1 MTFQNISVVG
11 AGTMGNGI
19 AQVFAQNGFKVSIYD
34 HFPEVLPKAVATIE
48 KNLSRL
54 VSKEKLRTDQAQAA
68 LKNIQTHTDLA
79 AAVAHADLVVEAAI
93 EDEGQKKA
101 LFQTLDQ
108 QAPSNAI
115 LASNTSSILIG
126 RLEAAIHRKGQLIGM
141 HFFNPVPMMRLVE
154 VIRTPHTQQSVFEAV
169 FGLAQTLGKVP
180 VEVNDAPGFVANRV
194 LMPMINEAA
203 NTWNARVAGIAE
215 IDTVMQLG
223 MAHPMGPLRLADFI
237 GLDVC
242 VAILEVLQTELQNDH
257 YAPAPILLQL
267 LAAGDL
273 GQKSGRGFYD
283 YSQDPKNTTPRNL
296 R

>member
-1 MTFQNISVVG
+1 MTFKNISVVG

-19 AQVFAQNGFKVSIYD
+19 AQVFAQNGFMVSLYD
-34 HFPEVLPKAVATIE
+34 HFPEALPKALATIE
-48 KNLSRL
+48 KNLNRL
-54 VSKEKLRTDQAQAA
+54 VSKQKLSEDQAQSA
-68 LKNIQTHTDLA
+68 LKNIQTHTDLHPA
-79 AAVAHADLVVEAAI
+79 IAHADLVVEAAI
-93 EDEGQKKA
+93 EDENQKKA
-101 LFQTLDQ
+101 LFQAIDI
-108 QAPSNAI
+108 QAPPHAI
-115 LASNTSSILIG
+115 LASNTSSILIS
-126 RLEAAIHRKGQLIGM
+126 RLEAATTRKGQVIGM
-141 HFFNPVPMMRLVE
+141 HFFNPVPIMSLAE
-154 VIRTPHTQQSVFEAV
+154 VIRTPNTHQNVFDAV
-169 FGLAQTLGKVP
+169 FLMAQDLGKVP

-203 NTWNARVAGIAE
+203 NTWNSGVAGIAE

-257 YAPAPILLQL
+257 YAPAPILQQL

-283 YSQDPKNTTPRNL
+283 YTQDPKNPTPRNL
-296 R
+296 

>member
-1 MTFQNISVVG
+1 MTFKNICVVG

-19 AQVFAQNGFKVSIYD
+19 AQVFAQNGFMVSLYD
-34 HFPEVLPKAVATIE
+34 HFPEALPKALATIE
-48 KNLSRL
+48 KNLNRL
-54 VSKEKLRTDQAQAA
+54 VSKQKLSEDQAQSA
-68 LKNIQTHTDLA
+68 LKNIQTHTDLHPA
-79 AAVAHADLVVEAAI
+79 IAHADLVVEAAI
-93 EDEGQKKA
+93 EDENQKKA
-101 LFQTLDQ
+101 LFQAIDI
-108 QAPSNAI
+108 QAPPHAI
-115 LASNTSSILIG
+115 LASNTSSILIS
-126 RLEAAIHRKGQLIGM
+126 RLEAATTRKGQVIGM
-141 HFFNPVPMMRLVE
+141 HFFNPVPIMSLAE
-154 VIRTPHTQQSVFEAV
+154 VIRTPNTHQNVFDAV
-169 FGLAQTLGKVP
+169 FLMAQDLGKVP

-203 NTWNARVAGIAE
+203 NTWNSGVAGIAE

-257 YAPAPILLQL
+257 YAPAPILQQL

-283 YSQDPKNTTPRNL
+283 YTQDPKNPTARNL
-296 R
+296 

>member
-1 MTFQNISVVG
+1 MTFKNICVVG

-19 AQVFAQNGFKVSIYD
+19 AQVFAQNGFMVSLYD
-34 HFPEVLPKAVATIE
+34 HFPEALPKALATIE
-48 KNLSRL
+48 KNLNRL
-54 VSKEKLRTDQAQAA
+54 VSKQKLSEDQAQSA
-68 LKNIQTHTDLA
+68 LKNIQTHTDLHPA
-79 AAVAHADLVVEAAI
+79 IAHADLVVEAAI
-93 EDEGQKKA
+93 EDENQKKA
-101 LFQTLDQ
+101 LFQAIDI
-108 QAPSNAI
+108 QAPPHAI
-115 LASNTSSILIG
+115 LASNTSSILIS
-126 RLEAAIHRKGQLIGM
+126 RLEAATTRKGQVIGM
-141 HFFNPVPMMRLVE
+141 HFFNPVPIMSLAE
-154 VIRTPHTQQSVFEAV
+154 VIRTPNTHQNVFDAV
-169 FGLAQTLGKVP
+169 FLMAQDLGKVP

-203 NTWNARVAGIAE
+203 NTWNSGVAGIAE

-257 YAPAPILLQL
+257 YAPAPILQQL

-283 YSQDPKNTTPRNL
+283 YTQDPKNPTPRNL
-296 R
+296 

>member
-1 MTFQNISVVG
+1 MTFKNISVVG

-19 AQVFAQNGFKVSIYD
+19 AQVFAQNGFMVSLYD
-34 HFPEVLPKAVATIE
+34 HFPEALPKALATIE
-48 KNLSRL
+48 KNLNRL
-54 VSKEKLRTDQAQAA
+54 VSKQKLSEDQAQSA
-68 LKNIQTHTDLA
+68 LKNIQTHTDLHPA
-79 AAVAHADLVVEAAI
+79 IAHADLVVEAAI
-93 EDEGQKKA
+93 EDENQKKA
-101 LFQTLDQ
+101 LFQAIDI
-108 QAPSNAI
+108 QAPPHAI
-115 LASNTSSILIG
+115 LASNTSSILIS
-126 RLEAAIHRKGQLIGM
+126 RLEAATTRKGQVIGM
-141 HFFNPVPMMRLVE
+141 HFFNPVPIMSLAE
-154 VIRTPHTQQSVFEAV
+154 VIRTPNTHQNVFDAV
-169 FGLAQTLGKVP
+169 FLMAQDLGKVP

-203 NTWNARVAGIAE
+203 NTWNSGVAGIAE

-257 YAPAPILLQL
+257 YAPAPILQQL

-283 YSQDPKNTTPRNL
+283 YTQDPKNPTARNL
-296 R
+296 

>member
-1 MTFQNISVVG
+1 MTFKNISVVG

-19 AQVFAQNGFKVSIYD
+19 AQVFAQNGFMVSLYD
-34 HFPEVLPKAVATIE
+34 HFPEALPKALATIE
-48 KNLSRL
+48 KNLNRL
-54 VSKEKLRTDQAQAA
+54 VSKQKLSEDQAQSA
-68 LKNIQTHTDLA
+68 LKNIQTHTDLHPA
-79 AAVAHADLVVEAAI
+79 IAHADLVVEAAI
-93 EDEGQKKA
+93 EDENQKKA
-101 LFQTLDQ
+101 LFQAIDI
-108 QAPSNAI
+108 QAPPHAI
-115 LASNTSSILIG
+115 LASNTSSILIS
-126 RLEAAIHRKGQLIGM
+126 RLEAATTRKGQVIGM
-141 HFFNPVPMMRLVE
+141 HFFNPVPIMSLAE
-154 VIRTPHTQQSVFEAV
+154 VIRTPNTHQNVFDAV
-169 FGLAQTLGKVP
+169 FLMAQDLRKVP

-203 NTWNARVAGIAE
+203 NTWNSGVAGIAE

-257 YAPAPILLQL
+257 YAPAPILQQL

-283 YSQDPKNTTPRNL
+283 YTQDPKNPIPRNL
-296 R
+296 